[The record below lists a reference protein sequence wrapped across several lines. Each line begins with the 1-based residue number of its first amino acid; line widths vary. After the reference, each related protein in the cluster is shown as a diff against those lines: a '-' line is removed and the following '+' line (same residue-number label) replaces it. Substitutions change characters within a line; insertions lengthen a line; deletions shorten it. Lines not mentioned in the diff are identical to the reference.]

1 MSRWIKAGL
10 PLGLFVVIAWFLLK
24 GLDRNPRE
32 IPSPL
37 INKAAPHEVLEGLD
51 LLDVSAQTLK
61 VNDLEGQVWL
71 LNVWGSWCSGCQFE
85 HPLLNRLAAEKLLP
99 IVGLAWKDA
108 PAQSRDW
115 LSKLGN
121 PYAMVLMDLQGKAA
135 IEWGVYG
142 APETFLIDKEN
153 KVRFKHVGPL
163 SAEIIDK
170 QLRPMIEQLK
180 R

>member
-1 MSRWIKAGL
+1 
-10 PLGLFVVIAWFLLK
+10 
-24 GLDRNPRE
+24 
-32 IPSPL
+32 
-37 INKAAPHEVLEGLD
+37 
-51 LLDVSAQTLK
+51 
-61 VNDLEGQVWL
+61 
-71 LNVWGSWCSGCQFE
+71 
-85 HPLLNRLAAEKLLP
+85 
-99 IVGLAWKDA
+99 
-108 PAQSRDW
+108 
-115 LSKLGN
+115 
-121 PYAMVLMDLQGKAA
+121 MVLMDLQGKAA